1 MKMVMATEELCEP
14 LVPVTVKFSELPVT
28 AFRLLTVNTLFCP
41 VVMLAGLNAQT
52 AGELPEQ
59 LSVMPPVKL

>member
-1 MKMVMATEELCEP
+1 MVMAREEFCEP

-41 VVMLAGLNAQT
+41 AVILAGLNAQA

-59 LSVMPPVKL
+59 LRLMLLVKL